1 MKSAKEIFLLELEQD
16 IRQERKLI
24 YKEALVILLLIVLS
38 IIREVYLHE

>member
-16 IRQERKLI
+16 SRQERKLI
-24 YKEALVILLLIVLS
+24 YKEILVILLLIVLS